1 MDIETTLFLAFR
13 IMAIA
18 TFITTTIGTAI
29 LIYYRRRDKKDT
41 SEVQSADMREIL
53 VLFYAAATAFVTITP
68 FLLLGFLWLFFVTDC
83 LKLELALLMG
93 MLVQI
98 PLMFHILKN
107 DYPNPLKG
115 SDTNE

>member
-1 MDIETTLFLAFR
+1 M
-13 IMAIA
+13 
-18 TFITTTIGTAI
+18 GTAA
-29 LIYYRRRDKKDT
+29 LIYHRRRGKRDT
-41 SEVQSADMREIL
+41 SRVKFAGMREVL
-53 VLFYAAATAFVTITP
+53 VPIYAAVMAFVTITP

-83 LKLELALLMG
+83 LKVELALLMG